1 MAAAAL
7 TAPALI
13 AARAWR
19 GNYDEIVIIAA
30 GCMVMFVLVLVR
42 MSGLLDEVE
51 SQHDQLQTAFSD
63 LEQAQSERKL
73 LLDRTVHAAE
83 EERIRLAANLHDGPI
98 QRLASVSLTLD
109 RAMLR
114 LDRGDPVV
122 AGDLLERG
130 QDELRAEVDALRRMM
145 TELRPPI
152 LDEAGFEAGV
162 RDLVDD
168 FAQRTHVVGR
178 VSGALLAPLP
188 PDTET
193 ALYRVVQEALWNV
206 AKHADATAVEVEL
219 RDLGGVVELTVADD
233 GQGFR
238 PESSTSLLRDGH
250 YGLVGMR
257 ERIEST
263 GGLLVVESDPGAGT
277 RLTARVPRTAEL
289 DHELLTLEGAA

>member
-13 AARAWR
+13 AVRALR
-19 GNYDEIVIIAA
+19 GEYDEIAVIAV
-30 GCMVMFVLVLVR
+30 GCMVMFLLVLVR

-63 LEQAQSERKL
+63 LELAQSERKL

-130 QDELRAEVDALRRMM
+130 QDELQAEVDALRRMM
-145 TELRPPI
+145 SELRPPI

-168 FAQRTHVVGR
+168 FAQRTGVGGQ
-178 VSGALLAPLP
+178 VGGALLTPLP

-206 AKHADATAVEVEL
+206 AKHAGATAVEVEL
-219 RDLGGVVELTVADD
+219 RDLGGSVELTVTDD
-233 GQGFR
+233 GTGFH
-238 PESSTSLLRDGH
+238 PASSTSLLRDGH
-250 YGLVGMR
+250 FGLVGMR
-257 ERIEST
+257 ERLEST
-263 GGLLVVESDPGAGT
+263 GGLLVVESVPGAGT
-277 RLTARVPRTAEL
+277 RLTARVPRAA
-289 DHELLTLEGAA
+289 DQGRVARTLEGAA